1 MTIPARSSLTRRG
14 LSAHSHT
21 PLARQVYRAYALL
34 WGVFVALLALLGPKQ
49 GRELDMLV
57 IGLAAIGAIAWRI
70 WKGWR

>member
-1 MTIPARSSLTRRG
+1 VQIVLKILKDA
-14 LSAHSHT
+14 
-21 PLARQVYRAYALL
+21 VL

-57 IGLAAIGAIAWRI
+57 IGLVAIGAIAWRI